1 MSISMTSSKKLILKG
16 SFVQI
21 RIKINRKNAE
31 CLTFGNF
38 NMRTLGN
45 FNMRAHGSTAYNKVI
60 ICLRKTKVLIALS
73 IVSKFKSLLLLQ
85 LSN

>member
-1 MSISMTSSKKLILKG
+1 MLEYVYIHDIFRETNKKG

-38 NMRTLGN
+38 NMRT
-45 FNMRAHGSTAYNKVI
+45 HGSTAYNKVI
-60 ICLRKTKVLIALS
+60 ICLRKAKVLFALS
-73 IVSKFKSLLLLQ
+73 SVSKFKSVLLLQ